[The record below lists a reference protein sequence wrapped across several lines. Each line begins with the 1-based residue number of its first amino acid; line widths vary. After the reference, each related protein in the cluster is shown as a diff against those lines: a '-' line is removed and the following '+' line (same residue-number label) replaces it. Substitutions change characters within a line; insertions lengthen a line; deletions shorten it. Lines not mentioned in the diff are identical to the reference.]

1 MEIRPIT
8 DDEVPAW
15 RLSLIHTFGGDPAGD
30 PEGDERFRAIVDLGR
45 AFGAF
50 DRGAVVGTAAGFDFT
65 MSVPGGLV
73 PMSGLTMVSVKP
85 THRRRGVL
93 RGLMDAHLEAAR
105 RHGDP
110 ISGLW
115 ASEATIYGRFGYGI
129 AAEGEAYDFATT
141 GAAVA
146 EGHDLDEVEMVT
158 DAVAAE
164 LLPGVFERVRALRPG
179 MFSRSPGWWRYRRM
193 ADRPENRGGASPRKH
208 VVARRGDTITGH
220 VAYRQKLGWSSGVP
234 SGQLDIDELMAVDP
248 RAEATL
254 WRFVASVDLYPKV
267 GYWNA
272 PVDSLLPFLLDNPRR
287 VTRRRT
293 ETLWLRIEDVPRA
306 LAARAYPVDGV
317 LRFAVDDDAVYE
329 LRASGGAGHCER
341 VDGPPDLRLDR
352 NTLGAIYLGGFAPS
366 LLARAG
372 RITGEP
378 AALATAD
385 RLFGW
390 PVAPWCPEIF

>member
-1 MEIRPIT
+1 MEIRSIT
-8 DDEVPAW
+8 DAEVPPW

-30 PEGDERFRAIVDLGR
+30 PEGDERFLALVDRSR

-50 DRGAVVGTAAGFDFT
+50 DRGAVVGTAAGFDF
-65 MSVPGGLV
+65 SLSIPGGSI
-73 PMSGLTMVSVKP
+73 PMSGLTMVSVRP

-93 RGLMDAHLEAAR
+93 RDLMAAHLEAAR

-129 AAEGEAYDFATT
+129 AAEGEDLELATA
-141 GAAVA
+141 GAVVA
-146 EGHDLDEVEMVT
+146 EGRELDEVEMIP

-164 LLPGVFERVRALRPG
+164 LLPRVFEQVYGSRPG
-179 MFSRSPGWWRYRRM
+179 MFTRSPAWWRYRRM
-193 ADRPENRGGASPRKH
+193 VDRPENRGGASPRKH
-208 VVARRGDTITGH
+208 VVARRGDTVTGH
-220 VAYRQKLGWSSGVP
+220 IAYRQKLGWSSGVP
-234 SGQLDIDELMAVDP
+234 SGQLGIDELMAVDP

-254 WRFVASVDLYPKV
+254 WRFIASVDLYPKV

-293 ETLWLRIEDVPRA
+293 ETLWLRIEDVAAA
-306 LAARAYPVDGV
+306 LEARRYAGDGT
-317 LRFAVDDDAVYE
+317 LRFAIDAEVYQLTVAAGVGRCE
-329 LRASGGAGHCER
+329 PTGAAPE
-341 VDGPPDLRLDR
+341 LRLDR
-352 NTLGAIYLGGFAPS
+352 PSLGSIYLGGFRPS

-372 RITGEP
+372 RISGDA

-385 RLFGW
+385 ALFGW